1 MLKNRS
7 KKFKIER
14 KKHRKNKTGK
24 PLAEITES
32 EEEEIASSKDSES
45 IAELEMDLEKD
56 E

>member
-14 KKHRKNKTGK
+14 KKFKKNKIGK

-32 EEEEIASSKDSES
+32 EEEEITSSKDSES
-45 IAELEMDLEKD
+45 IVDSEIDFEK
-56 E
+56 EE